1 LIVILRLLAIK
12 VKMINKLLL
21 PGKIKMDHYQMEQ
34 LLIIELNR
42 KPITILNRVKEDKA
56 DKEGME
62 VKEDKAD
69 KEGMEVKED
78 KADKEETIKK
88 CR

>member
-1 LIVILRLLAIK
+1 
-12 VKMINKLLL
+12 
-21 PGKIKMDHYQMEQ
+21 MDHYQMEQ

-69 KEGMEVKED
+69 KE
-78 KADKEETIKK
+78 ETIKK